1 MQQTVRVAAV
11 QAEPA
16 WLDLAAGADQVISLI
31 GEAAAGGARLVAFP
45 ETFIPGYPWWIWL
58 DSPAAGMRFVPRYM
72 TNSMTRDSLEMD
84 RIRQAAARHDIYVV
98 LGFSERSGGSLYM
111 AQAFISGTG
120 ELVSVRRKLKP
131 THVERSVF
139 GEGDGSDLQVHDTA
153 LGRVGGL
160 NCWEHLQP
168 LTKYA
173 MYSQGEEIHV
183 GAWPSFSIYRGAAQA
198 LGPEVNTAASLI
210 YAVEGQTFV
219 VAPCAVIGEA
229 ALEQFCDSD
238 VKRQLLQ
245 PGGGFARIYGP
256 EGSELAEPLA
266 ETGEGILYADLN
278 PDLIAIAKS
287 AADPVGHYS
296 RPDVLRLLV
305 NRNPAPAV
313 SRGAPGAVGRGR
325 LSARH
330 DTGLTGEATMESAIP
345 PAPGVAPHS
354 ADADEAGL
362 ATALPVLRCPVRTLG
377 GARGNGLFRRAVP
390 FRRRAAHD
398 RPRRAGRPCGSL
410 LGPGRAGVG

>member
-1 MQQTVRVAAV
+1 
-11 QAEPA
+11 
-16 WLDLAAGADQVISLI
+16 
-31 GEAAAGGARLVAFP
+31 
-45 ETFIPGYPWWIWL
+45 
-58 DSPAAGMRFVPRYM
+58 
-72 TNSMTRDSLEMD
+72 
-84 RIRQAAARHDIYVV
+84 
-98 LGFSERSGGSLYM
+98 M

-120 ELVSVRRKLKP
+120 ELISVRRKLKP

-139 GEGDGSDLQVHDTA
+139 GEGDGSDLQVHGTA

-229 ALEQFCDSD
+229 ALEQFCDTD

-256 EGSELAEPLA
+256 EGSQLAEPLP
-266 ETGEGILYADLN
+266 ETTEGILYADLN

-305 NRNPAPAV
+305 NRNPAPPV
-313 SRGAPGAVGRGR
+313 IEAPPPEQPVVA
-325 LSARH
+325 
-330 DTGLTGEATMESAIP
+330 DFPPTMT
-345 PAPGVAPHS
+345 PA
-354 ADADEAGL
+354 
-362 ATALPVLRCPVRTLG
+362 
-377 GARGNGLFRRAVP
+377 
-390 FRRRAAHD
+390 
-398 RPRRAGRPCGSL
+398 
-410 LGPGRAGVG
+410 

>member
-11 QAEPA
+11 QAESA
-16 WLDLAAGADQVISLI
+16 WLDLAAGVEKVTSLI

-72 TNSMTRDSLEMD
+72 TSSMTRDGLEMG

-111 AQAFISGTG
+111 AQAFISGEG
-120 ELVSVRRKLKP
+120 DLISVRRKLKP

-219 VAPCAVIGEA
+219 VAPCGVIGEA
-229 ALEQFCDSD
+229 ALEQFCDTD

-256 EGSELAEPLA
+256 EGSQLAEPLP
-266 ETGEGILYADLN
+266 ETAQGILFADLN

-296 RPDVLRLLV
+296 RPDVLRLLI
-305 NRNPAPAV
+305 NRNPAPPVVEAPVVEAPVTEQPAV
-313 SRGAPGAVGRGR
+313 A
-325 LSARH
+325 
-330 DTGLTGEATMESAIP
+330 DFP
-345 PAPGVAPHS
+345 PAMTPA
-354 ADADEAGL
+354 
-362 ATALPVLRCPVRTLG
+362 
-377 GARGNGLFRRAVP
+377 
-390 FRRRAAHD
+390 
-398 RPRRAGRPCGSL
+398 
-410 LGPGRAGVG
+410 

>member
-16 WLDLAAGADQVISLI
+16 WLDLAAGVDKVISLI

-45 ETFIPGYPWWIWL
+45 ETFVPGYPWWIWL
-58 DSPAAGMRFVPRYM
+58 DSPAAGMRFVPQYL
-72 TNSMTRDSLEMD
+72 TSSMTRDGAEID
-84 RIRQAAARHDIYVV
+84 RIRQAAARHDIHVV
-98 LGFSERSGGSLYM
+98 L
-111 AQAFISGTG
+111 
-120 ELVSVRRKLKP
+120 
-131 THVERSVF
+131 VF

-229 ALEQFCDSD
+229 ALEQFCDTE

-256 EGSELAEPLA
+256 EGSQLAEPLP
-266 ETGEGILYADLN
+266 ETAEGILFADLN

-296 RPDVLRLLV
+296 RPDVLRLLI
-305 NRNPAPAV
+305 NRNPAPPV
-313 SRGAPGAVGRGR
+313 VEAPM
-325 LSARH
+325 
-330 DTGLTGEATMESAIP
+330 TEQP
-345 PAPGVAPHS
+345 
-354 ADADEAGL
+354 
-362 ATALPVLRCPVRTLG
+362 
-377 GARGNGLFRRAVP
+377 AVP
-390 FRRRAAHD
+390 DFPPTMTPA
-398 RPRRAGRPCGSL
+398 
-410 LGPGRAGVG
+410 